1 MGRKFA
7 RGSPRSSVSGL
18 LALAAFTIVSS
29 AQAQVVTFV
38 SNTGQVDTA
47 IGYYTDTQQ
56 RAQQFTTG
64 DHTGGYTLSKVVVDI
79 GNPCS
84 IAPAFALYGSTTDG
98 GMLEVPGA
106 KIVDLVGSAASRGEQ
121 SFTPATATTLAHST
135 RYFVLFKTATAA
147 SITDCKVSRTISHSV
162 DHGAASGWDIAGEAV
177 FSPDAG
183 ETWTNTPSSPED
195 PPPPIQI
202 AIRGSLIA
210 TDTAPGQPKNL
221 TATPGNSRLALRW
234 ERPLDDGGAPIIRY
248 EYRHAQDSSV
258 PSNTSWQSAGLDL
271 EQTIGGLSNGQQY
284 TFQVRA
290 VNRIG
295 AGPARSIAATPVGA
309 PGAPEGLTATPG
321 DAHVVLTW
329 TALADDGGAP
339 IIRYEYRHRQSNQI
353 FGSTASASWN
363 DIPGGAN
370 ARSHTVT
377 GLTNEVE
384 YTFEVRAQSA
394 QGGGQTART
403 TATPSSTTVTS
414 AESEEIPTQLTLMG
428 NYPNPFNPETVIDYV
443 LPQTSHIRLAVYDMT
458 GKTVAVLMDGV
469 QSQGRHTA
477 RFHADGLST
486 GTYVYR
492 LTAGA
497 KTLTRTM
504 TLVR

>member
-1 MGRKFA
+1 M
-7 RGSPRSSVSGL
+7 
-18 LALAAFTIVSS
+18 
-29 AQAQVVTFV
+29 VTFV

-162 DHGAASGWDIAGEAV
+162 DHGAVSGWDIAGEAV

-234 ERPLDDGGAPIIRY
+234 ERPQPHGYGPHERGRVYVRGARAECAGRWANREDDRY
-248 EYRHAQDSSV
+248 AFFDDSDKRGKRGNPDGINAYGQLPEPV
-258 PSNTSWQSAGLDL
+258 PSRD
-271 EQTIGGLSNGQQY
+271 
-284 TFQVRA
+284 
-290 VNRIG
+290 
-295 AGPARSIAATPVGA
+295 
-309 PGAPEGLTATPG
+309 G
-321 DAHVVLTW
+321 D
-329 TALADDGGAP
+329 
-339 IIRYEYRHRQSNQI
+339 
-353 FGSTASASWN
+353 
-363 DIPGGAN
+363 
-370 ARSHTVT
+370 
-377 GLTNEVE
+377 
-384 YTFEVRAQSA
+384 
-394 QGGGQTART
+394 
-403 TATPSSTTVTS
+403 
-414 AESEEIPTQLTLMG
+414 
-428 NYPNPFNPETVIDYV
+428 
-443 LPQTSHIRLAVYDMT
+443 
-458 GKTVAVLMDGV
+458 
-469 QSQGRHTA
+469 
-477 RFHADGLST
+477 
-486 GTYVYR
+486 
-492 LTAGA
+492 
-497 KTLTRTM
+497 
-504 TLVR
+504 

>member
-1 MGRKFA
+1 MYCRVGLCRFGQ
-7 RGSPRSSVSGL
+7 RFSFVEYVVGGSAVKSLVRALFVEVAQVIGNPLPGLDHRLVGAPRSSVSGL
-18 LALAAFTIVSS
+18 LALAAFIIVPS
-29 AQAQVVTFV
+29 AQAQVVTCV

-84 IAPAFALYGSTTDG
+84 IAPAFALYRSTTDG

-162 DHGAASGWDIAGEAV
+162 DHGAVSGWDIAGEAV

-234 ERPLDDGGAPIIRY
+234 ERPLDDGGAPVTGY
-248 EYRHAQDSSV
+248 A
-258 PSNTSWQSAGLDL
+258 
-271 EQTIGGLSNGQQY
+271 
-284 TFQVRA
+284 
-290 VNRIG
+290 
-295 AGPARSIAATPVGA
+295 
-309 PGAPEGLTATPG
+309 
-321 DAHVVLTW
+321 
-329 TALADDGGAP
+329 
-339 IIRYEYRHRQSNQI
+339 YRHRQSNQI

-370 ARSHTVT
+370 ARNHTVT

-394 QGGGQTART
+394 
-403 TATPSSTTVTS
+403 
-414 AESEEIPTQLTLMG
+414 
-428 NYPNPFNPETVIDYV
+428 
-443 LPQTSHIRLAVYDMT
+443 
-458 GKTVAVLMDGV
+458 
-469 QSQGRHTA
+469 
-477 RFHADGLST
+477 
-486 GTYVYR
+486 
-492 LTAGA
+492 
-497 KTLTRTM
+497 
-504 TLVR
+504 